1 MMAAE
6 KTVQF
11 VLWMFVTYGVTLV
24 VTGSKLTRSFRR
36 LLKPL
41 TDDSKPQSATNPALY
56 RGKVQ
61 TFFGTLFECP
71 MCMGFWVGLGLSL
84 VGLHPAQ
91 IVLDPSVLPPS
102 VERLIIHLADG
113 AASITACWGIH
124 VALYRLGAQDL

>member
-1 MMAAE
+1 MMAAGGI
-6 KTVQF
+6 VQF

-24 VTGSKLTRSFRR
+24 ITGSKLTRSFRR

-41 TDDSKPQSATNPALY
+41 ADDSKSQSSTNPPLP

-84 VGLHPAQ
+84 VGLHPAHV
-91 IVLDPSVLPPS
+91 VLDPSVLPPFL
-102 VERLIIHLADG
+102 ERLTLHLIDG